1 MSLKKYITESERA
14 TAFPVT
20 GDVLRVVVNEY
31 SENEIAIDFP
41 VVEHTEDSIVFES
54 DEYAYGILEG
64 CNYVG
69 DSTDGKIDPPSEK
82 ELDEGMG
89 SKCCKYCGD
98 EIYKPTTDCGYDSQ
112 DPDGENWEIIDI
124 DGDGDADIAISNE
137 GYRSITNEGTLME
150 RIKDGKIYC
159 PEACCGTKVMD
170 CTCGAKCPHC
180 NCKQIQKLAGEIK
193 MFEDQATLYKRMG
206 VPSSAEYYTRK
217 LTEAVEQTQRLIE
230 DVEDVEAMITRRIMN
245 HPEFS
250 DMVREYGIEQI
261 TQAIADTAEF
271 HGDDD
276 DEIGSSDVSAMVN
289 DTIKSLRRMIE
300 GDGPDED
307 TINESPRDLKPGD
320 SVMTK
325 DRGMLKIKYIYTK
338 EKDRYDA
345 LVLFDPENYKPKVSG
360 GDFQY
365 HTYKLGDPGSDLEY
379 NKEDDSD
386 LLDPEIVAKF
396 RSATMA
402 PGGAGKVVKQL
413 YAKVYQ
419 SIEKNGY
426 LVREYLD
433 DNAPMFS
440 QMFEKYEDLDSLVK
454 ALDDDTLEKL
464 ADELESVADELKI
477 QSRAYVGGWI
487 MPKTLITQGDG
498 PDEEQ
503 RDRTKMDEAEYQ
515 GRKVKLG
522 KPMQGDVKK
531 FKVYVKDPK
540 TGNVKKVNFG
550 HGGSSV
556 KGKAM
561 SIKKNNPAA
570 RKSFRA
576 RHNCDNPGPR
586 TKARYWSCRKW

>member
-41 VVEHTEDSIVFES
+41 VVEHTDTSIVFES

-69 DSTDGKIDPPSEK
+69 DKTDGKIDPPSED
-82 ELDEGMG
+82 LDEGMAQ
-89 SKCCKYCGD
+89 KCCCKYCGD
-98 EIYKPTTDCGYDSQ
+98 ELYGEPKTDCSYDINNPDQ
-112 DPDGENWEIIDI
+112 DNWIMVDI
-124 DGDGDADIAISNE
+124 DKDGDADIAISNE

-193 MFEDQATLYKRMG
+193 MFEDQATLYRRMG

-230 DVEDVEAMITRRIMN
+230 GVEEVEAMITRRIMN

-261 TQAIADTAEF
+261 TQAISDTAEF

-289 DTIKSLRRMIE
+289 DTIKSLKRMIE
-300 GDGPDED
+300 GEHD
-307 TINESPRDLKPGD
+307 
-320 SVMTK
+320 
-325 DRGMLKIKYIYTK
+325 
-338 EKDRYDA
+338 
-345 LVLFDPENYKPKVSG
+345 
-360 GDFQY
+360 
-365 HTYKLGDPGSDLEY
+365 
-379 NKEDDSD
+379 
-386 LLDPEIVAKF
+386 
-396 RSATMA
+396 
-402 PGGAGKVVKQL
+402 
-413 YAKVYQ
+413 
-419 SIEKNGY
+419 
-426 LVREYLD
+426 
-433 DNAPMFS
+433 
-440 QMFEKYEDLDSLVK
+440 
-454 ALDDDTLEKL
+454 
-464 ADELESVADELKI
+464 
-477 QSRAYVGGWI
+477 
-487 MPKTLITQGDG
+487 DG

-503 RDRTKMDEAEYQ
+503 RDRTRAEKMDEAEYQ
-515 GRKVKLG
+515 GRSVKLN

-561 SIKKNNPAA
+561 KIRKNNPKA

-576 RHNCDNPGPR
+576 RHNCDNPGPK